1 MKKLEKI
8 KEIYNNKELKEM
20 AVEQQE
26 RWLRAKIVM
35 QFVFLRE
42 KLGYTQQEIADK
54 MGVMRQQITRFENMS
69 NSPTIFFLVKY
80 ANALDTELDVI
91 LNGVELIEVH
101 GAFDPGICS
110 KDHPLR
116 ASRCH
121 CARYRRSDGLEFG
134 YAVGKKGNLK
144 GVPCRAFGYLQ
155 RFHRTGRGPGTVQAA
170 LRVHRRTGHSI

>member
-1 MKKLEKI
+1 MKKLNKI
-8 KEIYNNKELKEM
+8 AEIYNNKELKEM
-20 AVEQQE
+20 TIEQQE

-91 LNGVELIEVH
+91 LNGVELIEV
-101 GAFDPGICS
+101 A
-110 KDHPLR
+110 
-116 ASRCH
+116 
-121 CARYRRSDGLEFG
+121 
-134 YAVGKKGNLK
+134 N
-144 GVPCRAFGYLQ
+144 
-155 RFHRTGRGPGTVQAA
+155 GRN
-170 LRVHRRTGHSI
+170 I

>member
-8 KEIYNNKELKEM
+8 AEIYNNKELKEM
-20 AVEQQE
+20 SIEQQE

-35 QFVFLRE
+35 QFVYLRE

-91 LNGVELIEVH
+91 LNGVELIEV
-101 GAFDPGICS
+101 A
-110 KDHPLR
+110 
-116 ASRCH
+116 
-121 CARYRRSDGLEFG
+121 
-134 YAVGKKGNLK
+134 N
-144 GVPCRAFGYLQ
+144 
-155 RFHRTGRGPGTVQAA
+155 GRN
-170 LRVHRRTGHSI
+170 I

>member
-8 KEIYNNKELKEM
+8 AEIYNNKELKEM
-20 AVEQQE
+20 SIEQQE

-91 LNGVELIEVH
+91 LNGVELIEV
-101 GAFDPGICS
+101 A
-110 KDHPLR
+110 
-116 ASRCH
+116 
-121 CARYRRSDGLEFG
+121 
-134 YAVGKKGNLK
+134 N
-144 GVPCRAFGYLQ
+144 
-155 RFHRTGRGPGTVQAA
+155 GRK
-170 LRVHRRTGHSI
+170 I